1 MFHPWWYWLYHH
13 EVKPDI
19 LLLVQGL
26 AVIIYLPPSGLRK
39 MLPALSNGPIVNSA
53 SSNPWKSSYCNTL
66 ISKRF
71 SAELLSA
78 VVLH

>member
-39 MLPALSNGPIVNSA
+39 MLPALSNGPIREFRI
-53 SSNPWKSSYCNTL
+53 K
-66 ISKRF
+66 
-71 SAELLSA
+71 
-78 VVLH
+78 